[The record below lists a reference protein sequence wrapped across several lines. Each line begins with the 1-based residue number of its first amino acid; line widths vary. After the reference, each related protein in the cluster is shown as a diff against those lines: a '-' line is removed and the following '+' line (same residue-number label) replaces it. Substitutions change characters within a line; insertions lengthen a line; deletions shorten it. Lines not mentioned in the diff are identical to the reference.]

1 MTIINSNL
9 GYPRLGEHRE
19 WKHLLEHFWK
29 GQLDN
34 VTFHATAKKLRLA
47 NLKKQRDLGVDYIPV
62 ADNSD
67 YDHVLDTLVAFN
79 AIPSRFGHF
88 DHQLDLPDYY
98 AIARGTD
105 TAVAAEMTKW
115 FNINYH
121 YIVPEFDDVSFKLLD
136 NRWLRYYQ
144 EAKQEL
150 GIDGKPVI
158 LGPISFL
165 KLGKRHGQYL
175 DDAAVNELLPQLLP
189 LYQQVF
195 EELATAGAK
204 WIQLDEP
211 TLVKTTTVAELA
223 PYQTALEHLHAA
235 VPSLKIEL
243 QTYFDSLDQY
253 DQIVTWPI
261 QALGLD
267 LVHDHGENLAHL
279 VDHGFPTD
287 KILAAG
293 IIDGHNVWASDL
305 QAKLALVQQLR
316 QIVTDDQLW
325 LQPANSLLH
334 VPITTKN
341 ETKADPVLLGGLA
354 FADQKLAELHT
365 LTVAANQG
373 VAAVQ
378 AVFDHNQANLTALN
392 QSSHRNNQSVRA
404 AEAQL
409 SNQKF
414 ERQAPFATRIKLQHD
429 RLHQIGRAHV

>member
-1 MTIINSNL
+1 MTIININL

-158 LGPISFL
+158 LGPISF
-165 KLGKRHGQYL
+165 
-175 DDAAVNELLPQLLP
+175 P
-189 LYQQVF
+189 
-195 EELATAGAK
+195 
-204 WIQLDEP
+204 
-211 TLVKTTTVAELA
+211 
-223 PYQTALEHLHAA
+223 
-235 VPSLKIEL
+235 
-243 QTYFDSLDQY
+243 
-253 DQIVTWPI
+253 
-261 QALGLD
+261 
-267 LVHDHGENLAHL
+267 
-279 VDHGFPTD
+279 
-287 KILAAG
+287 
-293 IIDGHNVWASDL
+293 
-305 QAKLALVQQLR
+305 
-316 QIVTDDQLW
+316 
-325 LQPANSLLH
+325 
-334 VPITTKN
+334 
-341 ETKADPVLLGGLA
+341 
-354 FADQKLAELHT
+354 
-365 LTVAANQG
+365 
-373 VAAVQ
+373 
-378 AVFDHNQANLTALN
+378 
-392 QSSHRNNQSVRA
+392 
-404 AEAQL
+404 
-409 SNQKF
+409 
-414 ERQAPFATRIKLQHD
+414 
-429 RLHQIGRAHV
+429 